1 MPNNYVLFQFKY
13 RDACE
18 EESISDNY
26 CLTVEE
32 ALSGIEDGNLVFLR

>member
-26 CLTVEE
+26 VLTIEE
-32 ALSGIEDGNLVFLR
+32 ALRGIEDGYLVLLR